1 MSLRKISLGV
11 ISTSLLIV
19 SLAGCA
25 STKPVIL
32 KDSEQITRHPTDPSK
47 VCIDEGYLAE
57 IFEAL
62 GR

>member
-32 KDSEQITRHPTDPSK
+32 KDREQIIPHPTNSDM
-47 VCIDEGYLAE
+47 VCLDKGYLDE

-62 GR
+62 GK